1 LHTHYDTS
9 PGDLK
14 PGRRQTEVFLQK
26 RLSDVLFIRDF
37 ITMLKTILLTM
48 AIATILPGSGRNAIA
63 EPLNISQFQWKNRL
77 LFLFA
82 PNRNHPLFEPLHK
95 SLAARKS
102 EAADRD
108 LVVFEILESGPSSMN
123 TEYLDTQA
131 AQKLRDKFDVQ
142 RGRFAV
148 ILVGKDGGIKLNR
161 QEHTPLKD
169 IFALIDAMPMRR
181 EEMRQKSRSRESN
194 RATPGATGVGEQ

>member
-1 LHTHYDTS
+1 MVVALPLGNS
-9 PGDLK
+9 PDLLAM
-14 PGRRQTEVFLQK
+14 TL
-26 RLSDVLFIRDF
+26 D
-37 ITMLKTILLTM
+37 IT
-48 AIATILPGSGRNAIA
+48 
-63 EPLNISQFQWKNRL
+63 QFQWKNRL

-82 PNRNHPLFEPLHK
+82 PNHDHPLFEPLHQ
-95 SLAARKS
+95 SLAAQKT

-108 LVVFEILESGPSSMN
+108 LVIFEILESGPSSMN
-123 TEYLDTQA
+123 TNYLDPQE

-161 QEHTPLKD
+161 RDPTQLAG

-181 EEMRQKSRSRESN
+181 DEMRQKKRLGESDTAAPN
-194 RATPGATGVGEQ
+194 KSGDLE

>member
-1 LHTHYDTS
+1 
-9 PGDLK
+9 
-14 PGRRQTEVFLQK
+14 
-26 RLSDVLFIRDF
+26 
-37 ITMLKTILLTM
+37 MLKAILLALM
-48 AIATILPGSGRNAIA
+48 MVALLSIGSRHISLANS
-63 EPLNISQFQWKNRL
+63 LYLSQFQWKNRL

-95 SLAARKS
+95 SLADQKT

-123 TEYLDTQA
+123 TNYLDSQA
-131 AQKLRDKFDVQ
+131 GQKLRDKFNMQ

-161 QEHTPLKD
+161 RDPTQLAD
-169 IFALIDAMPMRR
+169 IFALIDAMPMRQD
-181 EEMRQKSRSRESN
+181 EMRQKKRLGESDTAAPN
-194 RATPGATGVGEQ
+194 KSGDIE

>member
-1 LHTHYDTS
+1 M
-9 PGDLK
+9 
-14 PGRRQTEVFLQK
+14 F
-26 RLSDVLFIRDF
+26 
-37 ITMLKTILLTM
+37 KTILLTIAVA
-48 AIATILPGSGRNAIA
+48 AIMPGSGRNAIA
-63 EPLNISQFQWKNRL
+63 EPLDLSQFQWKNRL

-95 SLAARKS
+95 SLAAQKT

-108 LVVFEILESGPSSMN
+108 LVVFEILESGPSSVN
-123 TEYLDTQA
+123 TNYLDPQA

-161 QEHTPLKD
+161 RDPTQLAD

-181 EEMRQKSRSRESN
+181 EEIRQKSRIGESDT
-194 RATPGATGVGEQ
+194 ATSNKSGGSE

>member
-1 LHTHYDTS
+1 MS
-9 PGDLK
+9 K
-14 PGRRQTEVFLQK
+14 A
-26 RLSDVLFIRDF
+26 
-37 ITMLKTILLTM
+37 ILLTM
-48 AIATILPGSGRNAIA
+48 AIAAILPGSSRNAIA
-63 EPLNISQFQWKNRL
+63 EPLDLSQFQWKNRL

-95 SLAARKS
+95 SLAAQKT

-108 LVVFEILESGPSSMN
+108 LVVFEILESDPSSMN
-123 TEYLDTQA
+123 TNYLDPQA
-131 AQKLRDKFDVQ
+131 GQKLRDKFDVQ

-161 QEHTPLKD
+161 QDPTQLAD

-181 EEMRQKSRSRESN
+181 EEMQQKKRLGESDTDAPN
-194 RATPGATGVGEQ
+194 KSGGVE